1 MIRIEHAGKRYKAGN
16 QEFWALRNA
25 SLSIENGEIVTVLG
39 PSGSGKSTLLNLI
52 GGIDRTDTGTIYI
65 DNDNIAVMN
74 DSELTEYRRERIGFV
89 FQFYNLI
96 PNLTVYENIEVAS
109 NISKSPLDIDKLLR
123 SIEMGDKRDK
133 FPSELSGGEQQR
145 VSIARAIVKNPEILL
160 FDEPTGALDYQ
171 TSREILKLIE
181 KINKEYKTTM
191 IIVTHNSAIGQMT
204 DKIIRLRSG
213 EITQILENAERKA
226 AGEVEW

>member
-1 MIRIEHAGKRYKAGN
+1 MIRIEHAGKIYKAGN

-191 IIVTHNSAIGQMT
+191 IIVTHNSAIGQMA
-204 DKIIRLRSG
+204 DKIIRIRSG
-213 EITQILENAERKA
+213 EITKVLENPERKA